1 LNFNNFNKI
10 LIELYVRQK
19 AMKAI
24 VVGSGAG
31 GGVAARELAMN
42 GFDVTILEA
51 GKSFKPFTR
60 RLTMTEP
67 IRKAGFLGGEKTISH
82 IFPYMD
88 VMRSE
93 RDLVLVRGIGTGG
106 CTTLSCGNIVRAD
119 RGLKKIGLDL
129 TPEFEELE
137 KIIGVQPFPKKRW
150 RPLTRNMFESAKDLG
165 LNPHSTPKAVEA
177 RLCTSCGLCEMGC
190 STGARWDSRRFL
202 NDAMKMGALLRTS
215 SPVQRVVIE
224 NGRAKGVVTKSGRS
238 TETIEGD
245 VVVLAAGGIG
255 TAQILKNS
263 GLPAEDHLWV
273 DIVLTLGGVSKGAKQ
288 LKEPPMV
295 WYTEHN
301 DYILSPYLD
310 VLSHWFHKPWRN
322 VSLEDRVG
330 IMVKMADME
339 DGTVSKD
346 GSVHKNISLQDRNK
360 INAAISHAKEIMESS
375 GVSGPFVKGMYNGG
389 HLGGTVPLKKEDV
402 PSMKPSWLPDGL
414 WVADLSLAPRSQG
427 LPTILLASAMALRV
441 ARKVIQ
447 D

>member
-1 LNFNNFNKI
+1 
-10 LIELYVRQK
+10 
-19 AMKAI
+19 MKAI

-31 GGVAARELAMN
+31 GGTAARELAMN

-51 GKSFKPFTR
+51 GKVFKPFTR

-67 IRKAGFLGGEKTISH
+67 LRKAGLLGGEKTIGL

-93 RDLVLVRGIGTGG
+93 KDLVLVRGIGTGG
-106 CTTLSCGNIVRAD
+106 CTTLSCGNMVRAD
-119 RGLKKIGLDL
+119 HGLKEIGLDL

-137 KIIGVQPFPKKRW
+137 NIVGVKPFPKKRW
-150 RPLTRNMFESAKDLG
+150 RPLTRTMFESAAKLG
-165 LNPHSTPKAVEA
+165 LNPHPTPKAVEP

-190 STGARWDSRRFL
+190 STGARWDSRQFL
-202 NDAMKMGALLRTS
+202 EDALKMGALLHTS
-215 SPVQRVVIE
+215 SPVQRVVME
-224 NGRAKGVVTKSGRS
+224 NGCVKGVVVKSGRS
-238 TETIEGD
+238 NKVIEGD

-263 GLPAEDHLWV
+263 DLPAEDHLWV
-273 DIVLTLGGVSKGAKQ
+273 DIVLTLGGISKGAKQ
-288 LKEPPMV
+288 LKEPPML
-295 WYTEHN
+295 WYTEHDN
-301 DYILSPYLD
+301 YILSPYLD

-339 DGTVSKD
+339 EGTVSAD
-346 GSVHKNISLQDRNK
+346 GSVNKNISSEDRTK
-360 INAAISHAKEIMESS
+360 IDMAVSHAKEIMETS

-402 PSMKPSWLPDGL
+402 ASMKPSWLPDGL

-441 ARKVIQ
+441 ARKIIQ